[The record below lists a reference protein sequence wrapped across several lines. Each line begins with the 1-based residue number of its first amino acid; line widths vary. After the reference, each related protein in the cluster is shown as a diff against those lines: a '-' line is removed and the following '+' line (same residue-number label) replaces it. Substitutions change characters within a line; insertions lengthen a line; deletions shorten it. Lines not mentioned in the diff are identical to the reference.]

1 MTTHAGT
8 TPPRKVPM
16 TLYHRLAISLLLIS
30 LAACTP
36 WTRVDPGS
44 RNESRHNDYT
54 LDLPLGWVKRT
65 ADTNDLFVTR
75 DGPALNYIVVN
86 RQPHDRK
93 LPRTKRETRADML
106 PHEVAELAIAE
117 WKSSESTAN
126 LQVLSN
132 VPVMLGGKP
141 AVRVH
146 IRFKNDRG
154 LPIERVM
161 VALVDAKGRLSIQY
175 EAPAIVYFQ
184 RGLADFDALV
194 ASIRFTQKTQTANQ

>member
-1 MTTHAGT
+1 MRLT
-8 TPPRKVPM
+8 RS
-16 TLYHRLAISLLLIS
+16 LAIGFLIAS

-36 WTRVDPGS
+36 WVRVDAGS
-44 RNESRHNDYT
+44 RVESKRNDYT
-54 LDLPLGWVKRT
+54 LELPLGWVKHN
-65 ADTNDLFVTR
+65 ADANDFFVTR

-93 LPRTKRETRADML
+93 LPHTKRETRGDML

-117 WKSSESTAN
+117 WKSSEATAN
-126 LQVLSN
+126 LEVISN
-132 VPVMLGGKP
+132 TPVMVGGKP

-146 IRFKNDRG
+146 IRYKNDRG

-161 VALVDAKGRLSIQY
+161 VALVDTKGRLSIQY

-184 RGLADFDALV
+184 RGLPDFDAMV
-194 ASIRFTQKTQTANQ
+194 ASVRFPKPQQ

>member
-1 MTTHAGT
+1 
-8 TPPRKVPM
+8 M
-16 TLYHRLAISLLLIS
+16 TLCHRLAIGLLLIS
-30 LAACTP
+30 LAACAP
-36 WTRVDPGS
+36 WTRVDPVN

-117 WKSSESTAN
+117 WKSSEATAN

-132 VPVMLGGKP
+132 TPILLDGRP

-161 VALVDAKGRLSIQY
+161 VALVDINGRLSIQY

-184 RGLADFDALV
+184 RNLPAFEAMV
-194 ASIRFTQKTQTANQ
+194 ASVRFPQKARIVNQ

>member
-1 MTTHAGT
+1 
-8 TPPRKVPM
+8 M
-16 TLYHRLAISLLLIS
+16 TLYHRLAIGLLLVS

-36 WTRVDPGS
+36 WTRVDSGS

-132 VPVMLGGKP
+132 VPVMLDGKP

-161 VALVDAKGRLSIQY
+161 VALVDTKGRLSIQY

-194 ASIRFTQKTQTANQ
+194 ASVRFTQKAKATNQ

>member
-1 MTTHAGT
+1 ML
-8 TPPRKVPM
+8 V
-16 TLYHRLAISLLLIS
+16 S
-30 LAACTP
+30 LAACAP
-36 WTRVDPGS
+36 WTRVDPSS
-44 RNESRHNDYT
+44 RNETKRDDYS

-65 ADTNDLFVTR
+65 ADTNDIFITR

-117 WKSSESTAN
+117 WKSSEATAN
-126 LQVLSN
+126 LQVIAN
-132 VPVMLGGKP
+132 TPIMLGGKP

-146 IRFKNDRG
+146 IRYKNDRG

-175 EAPAIVYFQ
+175 EAPAIVYFA
-184 RGLADFDALV
+184 RGLPDFEAML
-194 ASIRFTQKTQTANQ
+194 ASVRFR

>member
-1 MTTHAGT
+1 
-8 TPPRKVPM
+8 M
-16 TLYHRLAISLLLIS
+16 TLYHRLAIGLLLVS

-36 WTRVDPGS
+36 WTRVNPSS

-132 VPVMLGGKP
+132 VPVMLDGKS

-154 LPIERVM
+154 LPIERVL
-161 VALVDAKGRLSIQY
+161 VALVDTKGRLSIQY

-194 ASIRFTQKTQTANQ
+194 ASVRFTQKTKTTNQ

>member
-1 MTTHAGT
+1 
-8 TPPRKVPM
+8 M
-16 TLYHRLAISLLLIS
+16 TLTRLLTLGLLITS

-44 RNESRHNDYT
+44 RNESKRDDYT
-54 LDLPLGWVKRT
+54 IDLPLGWVKRT
-65 ADTNDLFVTR
+65 ADSNDLFVTR

-106 PHEVAELAIAE
+106 PHELAELAIAE
-117 WKSSESTAN
+117 WKGYDATAN

-132 VPVMLGGKP
+132 TATLLDGQP
-141 AVRVH
+141 AARIH
-146 IRFKNDRG
+146 IRYKNDRG

-161 VALVDAKGRLSIQY
+161 VGLVDAKGRLTLQY

-184 RGLADFDALV
+184 RNLADFDAMV
-194 ASIRFTQKTQTANQ
+194 ASIRFTRPSQTAGK